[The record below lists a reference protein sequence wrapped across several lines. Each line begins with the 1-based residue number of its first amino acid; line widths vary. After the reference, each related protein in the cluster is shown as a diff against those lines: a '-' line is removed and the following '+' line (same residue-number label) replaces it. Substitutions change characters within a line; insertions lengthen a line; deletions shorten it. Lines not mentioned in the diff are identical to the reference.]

1 MTVET
6 SAEDRLGAEWQAECD
21 AWIADRLAGLG
32 IVATGPVH
40 TVRVRA
46 WSIVRRLETSA
57 GRIWFKA
64 NVPSNGFEAAVVEA
78 LAAWVPELVV
88 PPLAVDRDRGWLLG
102 PDGGTI
108 LREMA
113 AERPDPVRWAE
124 LLRRYAALQRAVAP
138 HADRLVG
145 LGVPDLRPARMP
157 AALTGLLADPTVRL
171 TEPHRAALVASLP
184 EYDRWCADLAAD
196 GLPASIQHDDLHD
209 GNVFVGAAG
218 MRFFDWGDAC
228 LAHPFG
234 SLLVALNVAADQLGA
249 DPAGPELSRLRDA
262 YLEPWT
268 DLRDR
273 ADLRHSVR
281 LALRVAKVGRA
292 VSWQRALRGATAPDW
307 QRALGGP
314 ALIAPEHT
322 TAPAAW
328 LETLTE
334 PDPDQP
340 AS

>member
-1 MTVET
+1 MES
-6 SAEDRLGAEWQAECD
+6 SAEDRLGAEWRAEND
-21 AWIADRLAGLG
+21 AWIADRLAGQG
-32 IVATGPVH
+32 IAATGPVH

-108 LREMA
+108 LRETA
-113 AERPDPVRWAE
+113 QRPDPVRWAE
-124 LLRRYAALQRAVAP
+124 LLRTYAGLQRAVAP

-157 AALTGLLADPTVRL
+157 AALAGLLADPTVRL
-171 TEPHRAALVASLP
+171 AEPHRAALVRLRP

-218 MRFFDWGDAC
+218 LRFFDWGDAC

-234 SLLVALNVAADQLGA
+234 SLLVALNIAADQLDA

-307 QRALGGP
+307 RRALGGP
-314 ALIAPEHT
+314 ARIAPEHT

-328 LETLTE
+328 LEALTE

-340 AS
+340 AG